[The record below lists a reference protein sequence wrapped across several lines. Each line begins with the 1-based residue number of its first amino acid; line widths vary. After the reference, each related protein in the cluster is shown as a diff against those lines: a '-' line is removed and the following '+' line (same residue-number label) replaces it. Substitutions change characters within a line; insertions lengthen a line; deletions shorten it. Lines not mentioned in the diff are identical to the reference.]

1 MSEQPH
7 IHFIDAPSFQEAEK
21 RVNAWI
27 DEQPAFKVTVLS
39 VNVLPMMLEG
49 KLIYLTIVMYAGEV
63 VYAENQGGRK

>member
-7 IHFIDAPSFQEAEK
+7 IHFIEAPNFQEAEK

-27 DEQPAFKVTVLS
+27 DEQPVFKVTVLN

-49 KLIYLTIVMYAGEV
+49 KLIYLTIVIYSGEAV
-63 VYAENQGGRK
+63 CIESQEERK